1 MNINLSTLKSLL
13 MQERKSVKEIKI
25 TLTQEDFS
33 RYEDE
38 VAKRIAKRVRIHG
51 FRPGK
56 APLDV
61 VKRMYGERIM
71 EEAVERALNEKVNEV
86 VENNNWKLITPPR
99 VKAHDR
105 KDGDHEFTVEF
116 EIVPDFNLP
125 DLTSITVKKRIK
137 RVTDSD
143 VDERI
148 NEYKENNAQLKAVNR
163 EIKEG
168 DMVLAQ
174 YIFKSKDGK
183 EEGPKRARIF
193 VKSDELDEEL
203 YNALIGKKAGDQI
216 TLETED
222 GAEIYKI
229 QNVYEKIYP
238 SDDEI
243 AELLGYTSVD
253 EMREKIRQQLVEEYN
268 EMAEAELENNIIN
281 EIYKLSPFDPPPT
294 LVSEIYKDV
303 KRQLV
308 GKVSPEE
315 LEKTAQNLA
324 VFRAITEI
332 ILLKLIEEKNID
344 VSEEDIEEYLKEEGH
359 SDPKGFIRNAKRRN
373 KLNELKSRY
382 IIRKA
387 FDYIKNLV
395 KVEPEFVS

>member
-1 MNINLSTLKSLL
+1 
-13 MQERKSVKEIKI
+13 MQERKSIKEIKI
-25 TLTQEDFS
+25 TITQEDFS
-33 RYEDE
+33 KYEDE
-38 VAKRIAKRVRIHG
+38 VAKKIAKQVRIQG

-71 EEAVERALNEKVNEV
+71 EEVVERALNEKVNEV
-86 VENNNWKLITPPR
+86 VKNNNWKLITSPR
-99 VKAHDR
+99 VKAHDH
-105 KDGDHEFTVEF
+105 KDGNHEFTVEF
-116 EIVPDFNLP
+116 EIIPDFNLP

-143 VDERI
+143 VEEKI

-163 EIKEG
+163 EIREG

-174 YIFKSKDGK
+174 YIFKRKDGK

-193 VKSDELDEEL
+193 VKPDQLDEDL

-216 TLETED
+216 TLETEE
-222 GAEIYKI
+222 GTEIYKI

-294 LVSEIYKDV
+294 LVAEIYKDV
-303 KRQLV
+303 RKQLV
-308 GKVSPEE
+308 GKVPPEE
-315 LEKTAQNLA
+315 LERTAQNLA

-359 SDPKGFIRNAKRRN
+359 SDPKTFIENAKKRN

-387 FDYIKNLV
+387 FDYLKNLV